1 MPPKIIF
8 LITEDRFLWSHRLP
22 IARAALHS
30 GYEVIIA
37 TRVVGDGQKIL
48 DEGFR
53 LIPLSL
59 KRRSYNPLRD
69 LGVIRHLRE
78 IYKTEKPDIVHH
90 VALKPVLYGTAAA
103 LGFKDIR
110 VINALTGLGFLV
122 SSNSAKARF
131 LRPIIW
137 NLFRLLLSRTNQ
149 HVLLQNRD
157 DMQLLVTRLKVSS
170 EKIVTIRGSGVN
182 VDLFQ
187 PSPEPPGTPIVLFA
201 SRMLWIKGLRE
212 FVTAARL
219 LRNKGVKARFVLV
232 GDADFGSPSSVP
244 RQQLLEWQEAGALEW
259 WGHKENM
266 PEVFKQINLICL
278 PSQGG
283 EGVPKTLLEAAASG
297 RAIITTNVPGC
308 RDIVRQGVNGIL
320 VEPKNA
326 TALAAAI
333 EELLNDPERRQ
344 KMGERGR
351 EIAVG
356 EFSQEQVVKETLSL
370 YSRLLKPGD
379 LSSGMTSSKTS
390 EI

>member
-22 IARAALHS
+22 IATAALQN

-37 TRVVGDGQKIL
+37 TRVVGDGQKII

-59 KRRSYNPLRD
+59 KRGSYNPLRD

-78 IYKTEKPDIVHH
+78 IYKSEKPDIVHH
-90 VALKPVLYGTAAA
+90 VAIKPVLYGTAAA

-131 LRPIIW
+131 LRPVIW
-137 NLFRLLLSRTNQ
+137 NLFRLLLSRANQ

-157 DMQLLVTRLKVSS
+157 DMQLLVTRLKISS

-182 VDLFQ
+182 VDLFR
-187 PSPEPPGTPIVLFA
+187 PSPEPSGTPIVLFA
-201 SRMLWIKGLRE
+201 SRMLWIKGIRE
-212 FVTAARL
+212 FVEAARL

-259 WGHKENM
+259 WGHQQNM
-266 PEVFKQINLICL
+266 PDVLKQANLICL

-326 TALAAAI
+326 TVLAGAV
-333 EELLNDPERRQ
+333 EELLNDPERRR

-351 EIAVG
+351 EIAVS
-356 EFSQEQVVKETLSL
+356 EFSQERVVRETLSL
-370 YSRLLKPGD
+370 YDRLLKPGNG
-379 LSSGMTSSKTS
+379 SSAMTSGRTS